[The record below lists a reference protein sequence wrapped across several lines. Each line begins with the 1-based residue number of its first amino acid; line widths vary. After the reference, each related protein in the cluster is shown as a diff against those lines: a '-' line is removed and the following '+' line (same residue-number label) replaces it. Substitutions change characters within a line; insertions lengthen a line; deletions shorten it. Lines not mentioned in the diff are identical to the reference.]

1 MSIARDEGSLL
12 SDALTD
18 MQLFAGKDGPREA
31 GLPLRRKPPQFA
43 LTYDRVHQY
52 LEADGA
58 LVVSCLDLQ
67 RGSPAGADTRLPVGL
82 LTLRLLACTR
92 RGGCFATLWRG
103 CEGCVVQRLV
113 ANQASCSYGLQNI
126 SLAAGKGHGAQFMRG
141 SLCAGVQV
149 MPEIKKFGFRAKF
162 RPRNRPAV

>member
-1 MSIARDEGSLL
+1 MSNARVEGSLL

-18 MQLFAGKDGPREA
+18 MQLFAGKMDCGKLVARCDA
-31 GLPLRRKPPQFA
+31 NRHNSLA

-58 LVVSCLDLQ
+58 LVVPRLDLQ

-141 SLCAGVQV
+141 SLCAGVQ
-149 MPEIKKFGFRAKF
+149 GNA
-162 RPRNRPAV
+162 RN